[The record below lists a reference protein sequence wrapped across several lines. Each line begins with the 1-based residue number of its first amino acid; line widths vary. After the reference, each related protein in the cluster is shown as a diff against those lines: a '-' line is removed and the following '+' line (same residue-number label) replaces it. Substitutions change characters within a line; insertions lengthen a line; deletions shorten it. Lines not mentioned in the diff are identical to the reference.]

1 MEVHLKVISPELRTW
16 SFLFLAAALLL
27 LLGQS
32 ASAAQL
38 VVGVNKTACPNA
50 AFSKIQAAINAAS
63 PGDHIR
69 VCAGTYAEQ
78 LSITKPLEIDA
89 ENGAILQPGPIVQN
103 TTSLFDAS
111 PIAAAILVSDTV
123 DVSINGFIVDGGNS
137 GISQCAP
144 DLIGVMFRNASGVI
158 ANSAIRKFSLGA
170 SLAGC
175 QSGTGIFVQ
184 SGSGQTSIV
193 TIENCTIHDFQKN
206 GITGNEIGTTV
217 YVQRNVVTGIGPTPG
232 AAQNG
237 IQIGFGAKGAIRHN
251 IVSDNLY
258 SLCTDVGTCP
268 AVATDIL
275 VTQSDGVEV
284 SGNRAG
290 LSQVPIFIDG
300 NHARVFKNQTF
311 AVSVFDDLRIEG
323 RSAEVADNRLF
334 NGAESAIFLMGNNSF
349 VHENEITDSTIGI
362 LEASGSTGN
371 ILVNNR
377 FFATPIPVQDPSV
390 HSLAKM
396 IQPMR

>member
-1 MEVHLKVISPELRTW
+1 VKVISPMHRIWL
-16 SFLFLAAALLL
+16 FLFLAGFLLL
-27 LLGQS
+27 SGQS

-38 VVGVNKTACPNA
+38 VVGPNKTACPAA
-50 AFSKIQAAINAAS
+50 AFSQIQAAINAAN

-69 VCAGTYAEQ
+69 VCAGTYPEQ
-78 LSITKPLEIDA
+78 LSITKPLEIAA

-111 PIAAAILVSDTV
+111 PIAAAILISDTA
-123 DVSINGFIVDGGNS
+123 DVSISGFIVDGSNS

-158 ANSAIRKFSLGA
+158 ANSAIRKFSLSA
-170 SLAGC
+170 ALAGC

-184 SGSGQTSIV
+184 SGAGQTSSV

-258 SLCTDVGTCP
+258 SLCTDVATCQS
-268 AVATDIL
+268 VATDIL

-300 NHARVFKNQTF
+300 DHARVSSNQTF
-311 AVSVFDDLRIEG
+311 AASVFDDLRVEG
-323 RSAEVADNRLF
+323 RSAEVTDNRLF

-377 FFATPIPVQDPSV
+377 FFATPIPVQDPSA

>member
-1 MEVHLKVISPELRTW
+1 VKVISPVHRIWLFVFVTAA
-16 SFLFLAAALLL
+16 FLLVP
-27 LLGQS
+27 GRS

-38 VVGVNKTACPNA
+38 VVGPNKTACPNA
-50 AFSKIQAAINAAS
+50 GFSEIQSAINAAS

-69 VCAGTYAEQ
+69 VCAGTYPEQ

-89 ENGAILQPGPIVQN
+89 ENGAILQPGPLVQN

-111 PIAAAILVSDTV
+111 PIAAAILVSDAV
-123 DVSINGFIVDGGNS
+123 DVSIRGFIVDGSNS
-137 GISQCAP
+137 GISECAP
-144 DLIGVMFRNASGVI
+144 DLIGVMFRNASGSI
-158 ANSAIRKFSLGA
+158 ANSAVRKFSSSA
-170 SLAGC
+170 ALAGC

-184 SGSGQTSIV
+184 SGAGQTSSV
-193 TIENCTIHDFQKN
+193 TIENCAIHDFQKN
-206 GITGNEIGTTV
+206 GITGNELGTTV
-217 YVQRNVVTGIGPTPG
+217 YIQRNVVTGIGATPG
-232 AAQNG
+232 TAQNG

-258 SLCTDVGTCP
+258 ALCTDVATCQS
-268 AVATDIL
+268 VATDIL

-300 NHARVFKNQTF
+300 NHARVSKNQTF
-311 AVSVFDDLRIEG
+311 AASVFDDLRIEG
-323 RSAEVADNRLF
+323 RSAEIADNRLF

-349 VHENEITDSTIGI
+349 VHDNEITDSSIGI

-371 ILVNNR
+371 ILIDNR
-377 FFATPIPVQDPSV
+377 FFATPIPVQDPAS